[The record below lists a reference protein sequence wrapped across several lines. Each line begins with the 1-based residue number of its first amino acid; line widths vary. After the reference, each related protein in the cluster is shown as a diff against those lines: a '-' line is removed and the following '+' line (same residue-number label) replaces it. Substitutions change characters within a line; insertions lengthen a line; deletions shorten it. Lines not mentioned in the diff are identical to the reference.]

1 MSSAKA
7 SHTAGRLVSEPS
19 EPGRRS
25 PVDAEPDSYIVAT
38 EHGALVGS
46 IYNDRGD
53 GAEVA
58 ARLAA
63 CWNALVGVAD
73 PEGAVRGVLDA
84 GEALRDRMLNCTD
97 YDNDTV
103 NAFLGMFDD
112 ELHDALSALRGEEA
126 SDE

>member
-25 PVDAEPDSYIVAT
+25 PVDAEPDSRIMTT

-53 GAEVA
+53 GAEMA
-58 ARLAA
+58 ARLTA

-73 PEGAVRGVLDA
+73 PEGAVRG
-84 GEALRDRMLNCTD
+84 LR
-97 YDNDTV
+97 
-103 NAFLGMFDD
+103 
-112 ELHDALSALRGEEA
+112 ELSAWATEVMKWHGDDIAPDLLKQGCRIEERLQRSGGSHGE
-126 SDE
+126 